1 MRSYQRPARIL
12 TTGATVL
19 VALAACSHVTP
30 PQVAPAPPVTAKHT
44 TAWEDSVVLT
54 QMAADRRA
62 AEAAKAAADRAV
74 AAEQAALGQMTFFS
88 FDQAVLTEQDKAT
101 LDAKIPVLLKNPD
114 VQVQIAGNCDD
125 RGSETYNLALGQ
137 RRAAAAKRY
146 LVDHGVD
153 GSRITIISYGL
164 EKPIA
169 KGDTEQSWAMDRNDQ
184 FVIIAGN
191 VRAQPGTD

>member
-1 MRSYQRPARIL
+1 
-12 TTGATVL
+12 
-19 VALAACSHVTP
+19 LAACSHVTP